1 MALRTVWWAALG
13 VLVPAIALAAPVT
26 VPEDAYTRSQQ
37 KVEVEPGRSLNLYC
51 VGQGTPTVLLDAGA
65 GGGILD
71 WRRVQGEIG
80 KLTRTCAYDRA
91 GHGHSDPLTTTADVA
106 NTVDDIDRLITAANL
121 GKPLIYVGHSIAGLY
136 GVYLQGKYPGDVAA
150 EVLVDPSFAH
160 HNAALQV
167 PGKPA
172 LLAQSL
178 AVYLA
183 GAQHCVALALAG
195 RLSPP
200 KDKPARDCLDI
211 GDAPDLA
218 DPGVRA
224 EILRQIADGRVGFA
238 NLSEALA
245 FLLPSPMDIDDQ
257 QMDALTVS
265 FGAKPLHVL
274 TAANFTM
281 PDATPADIAYLHAIL
296 SAGHNRIAA
305 LSTRGSNTQIAESA
319 HYIQIDQPGAVIA
332 AVQAAIN
339 EVRAAK

>member
-1 MALRTVWWAALG
+1 MAWRMGLLAALG
-13 VLVPAIALAAPVT
+13 ALVPLAASAAPVS
-26 VPEDAYTRSQQ
+26 VPESAYTQPQQ

-51 VGQGTPTVLLDAGA
+51 TGQGSPIVLLDAGA

-80 KLTRTCAYDRA
+80 KVTRTCAYDRA
-91 GHGHSDPLTTTADVA
+91 GHGHSDPLTAPADVA
-106 NTVDDIDRLITAANL
+106 TTVEDIHRLIKTADL
-121 GKPLIYVGHSIAGLY
+121 GAPLIYVGHSIAGLY

-160 HNAALQV
+160 HNQALQL
-167 PGKPA
+167 PGKPD

-178 AVYLA
+178 ADYLT
-183 GAQHCVALALAG
+183 GTQRCVALAIAG

-200 KDKPARDCLDI
+200 KDKPAKDCLEI

-218 DPGVRA
+218 DPGVRG
-224 EILRQIADGRVGFA
+224 EILRQIADGNVGFA
-238 NLSEALA
+238 NLSEALN
-245 FLLPSPMDIDDQ
+245 FLLPSPFDIDDR

-274 TAANFTM
+274 TAATPVM
-281 PDATPADIAYLHAIL
+281 PGATPADLAYLHAVL
-296 SAGHNRIAA
+296 SASHARIAA
-305 LSTRGSNTQIAESA
+305 LSTRSSHSEVADSA
-319 HYIQIDQPGAVIA
+319 HYIQIDQPAAVIS
-332 AVQAAIN
+332 AVRAAID

>member
-1 MALRTVWWAALG
+1 MVSRMVLLAALG
-13 VLVPAIALAAPVT
+13 TLVPLVASAAPVS
-26 VPEDAYTRSQQ
+26 VPESAYTQPQ
-37 KVEVEPGRSLNLYC
+37 LKVEVEPGRSLNLYC
-51 VGQGTPTVLLDAGA
+51 AGQGAPTVLLDAGA
-65 GGGILD
+65 GGGIMD

-80 KLTRTCAYDRA
+80 KWTRTCAYDRA

-106 NTVDDIDRLITAANL
+106 NTVEDIHRLIKAASL
-121 GKPLIYVGHSIAGLY
+121 GAPLIYVGHSIAGLF
-136 GVYLQGKYPGDVAA
+136 GVYLQGKYPEDVAA

-160 HNAALQV
+160 HNDALQV

-178 AVYLA
+178 AGYLA
-183 GAQHCVALALAG
+183 GTQRCVALALAG

-211 GDAPDLA
+211 GDAPDIA

-238 NLSEALA
+238 NLSEALS
-245 FLLPSPMDIDDQ
+245 FLLPSPLDIDDQ

-265 FGAKPLHVL
+265 FGAKPMHVL
-274 TAANFTM
+274 TAANLAM
-281 PDATPADIAYLHAIL
+281 PGATPADIAYLHAVL
-296 SAGHNRIAA
+296 RASHDRIAA
-305 LSTRGSNTQIAESA
+305 LSTKGSHTEVADSA
-319 HYIQIDQPGAVIA
+319 HYIQIDQPAAVIA
-332 AVQAAIN
+332 AVRATID